1 MESKNLLFIL
11 GIVFVVVG
19 VLTLAKAELGLGEPV
34 WTYGQILVG
43 LYAIFIAKK
52 G

>member
-11 GIVFVVVG
+11 GIVLVVVG
-19 VLTLAKAELGLGEPV
+19 VLTLAGIDLGISNAVWVYGE
-34 WTYGQILVG
+34 ILVG
-43 LYAIFIAKK
+43 LYAIFVAKK

>member
-19 VLTLAKAELGLGEPV
+19 VLTLADIDLGIGQSV